1 MSSLYPGP
9 AFEDESISRRRFLSG
24 ATTAGAVAL
33 SGLALSQDAGAAQT
47 AGHGESTGA
56 AGGSESLPPAWYE
69 GPDPSIAKAGLRWAF
84 SATVFF
90 ADRVMINTM
99 DSPAGRGYTSVGGG
113 EIWGPRLQ
121 GRVLPHSGADYYKT
135 TFSTYYMFE
144 ASDGALIFIHNRGT
158 MRRFASRYEPGKPL
172 LPAPAPPA
180 KQDGVWTRFRAS
192 PVFTAP
198 LGPHDW
204 MNRTVFVADCQR
216 QAHPDHTVFTYY
228 EVL

>member
-1 MSSLYPGP
+1 MSSVNPGTGSD
-9 AFEDESISRRRFLSG
+9 EESISRRRFLSG

-33 SGLALSQDAGAAQT
+33 SGLTLTGQANAAPTAPGAGNEA
-47 AGHGESTGA
+47 
-56 AGGSESLPPAWYE
+56 LPPTWFA
-69 GPDPSIAKAGLRWAF
+69 GPDPSIPKAGLRWAF

-135 TFSTYYMFE
+135 TFSTYYMFQ

-158 MRRFASRYEPGKPL
+158 MRRFAARYEPGKPL
-172 LPAPAPPA
+172 APAPPPPA
-180 KQDGVWTRFRAS
+180 KQDAVWTRFRAT

-204 MNRTVFVADCQR
+204 MNRTVFVASSQR
-216 QAHPDHTVFTYY
+216 QSNPDHTVFTYY

>member
-1 MSSLYPGP
+1 MSSVNEGTGSN
-9 AFEDESISRRRFLSG
+9 DESISRRRFLSG
-24 ATTAGAVAL
+24 ATTASAVAL
-33 SGLALSQDAGAAQT
+33 GGLTLTEQVSAQAGSGHAENAA
-47 AGHGESTGA
+47 
-56 AGGSESLPPAWYE
+56 LPPTWFE
-69 GPDPSIAKAGLRWAF
+69 GPDSSIPKVGLRWAF

-135 TFSTYYMFE
+135 TFTTYYMFQ
-144 ASDGALIFIHNRGT
+144 AADGALIFIHNRGT
-158 MRRFASRYEPGKPL
+158 MRRFAARYERGKPL
-172 LPAPAPPA
+172 APPPAPPA
-180 KQDGVWTRFRAS
+180 KQDSVWTRFRAT
-192 PVFTAP
+192 PQFTAP

-204 MNRTVFVADCQR
+204 MNHTVFVASSQR
-216 QAHPDHTVFTYY
+216 QADPDHTVFTYY

>member
-1 MSSLYPGP
+1 MSSVNEGTGSN
-9 AFEDESISRRRFLSG
+9 DESISRRRFLSG

-33 SGLALSQDAGAAQT
+33 SGLALSEAGSAHAAAEPT
-47 AGHGESTGA
+47 SAGHA
-56 AGGSESLPPAWYE
+56 ADAALPPNWFE
-69 GPDPSIAKAGLRWAF
+69 GPDPSIPKVGLRWAF

-135 TFSTYYMFE
+135 TFTTYYMFQ
-144 ASDGALIFIHNRGT
+144 AADGALIFIHNRGT
-158 MRRFASRYEPGKPL
+158 MRRFAAHYEPGKPL
-172 LPAPAPPA
+172 LPPPAPPA
-180 KQDGVWTRFRAS
+180 KQDSVWTRFRAT
-192 PVFTAP
+192 PQFTAP

-204 MNRTVFVADCQR
+204 MNRTLFVASSQR
-216 QAHPDHTVFTYY
+216 QANPDHTVFTYY

>member
-1 MSSLYPGP
+1 MSALNHGPGS
-9 AFEDESISRRRFLSG
+9 EDDSISRRSFLGG

-33 SGLALSQDAGAAQT
+33 SGLALAPQAGAGQP
-47 AGHGESTGA
+47 GDS
-56 AGGSESLPPAWYE
+56 GGGDHPATWFE
-69 GPDPSIAKAGLRWAF
+69 GPDPTIPRVGLRWAF

-135 TFSTYYMFE
+135 TFNTYYMFQ
-144 ASDGALIFIHNRGT
+144 AADGALIFIHNRGT
-158 MRRFASRYEPGKPL
+158 MRRFAAPYARGKPL
-172 LPAPAPPA
+172 LPPPAPPA
-180 KQDGVWTRFRAS
+180 KQDTVWTRFRAT

-198 LGPHDW
+198 SGPHDW
-204 MNRTVFVADCQR
+204 MNRTVFVANSRR
-216 QAHPDHTVFTYY
+216 QANPDHTVFNYY

>member
-1 MSSLYPGP
+1 MSSQ
-9 AFEDESISRRRFLSG
+9 DESISRRSFLGG
-24 ATTAGAVAL
+24 ATAGAVAL
-33 SGLALSQDAGAAQT
+33 GGLSLAQGADAAQP
-47 AGHGESTGA
+47 AP
-56 AGGSESLPPAWYE
+56 GSNNEALPPEWFE
-69 GPDPSIAKAGLRWAF
+69 GPDPNIPRIGLRWAF
-84 SATVFF
+84 SARVFF

-113 EIWGPRLQ
+113 DIWGPRLQ

-135 TFSTYYMFE
+135 TFTTYYMLQ

-158 MRRFASRYEPGKPL
+158 MRRFAAHYEPGKPL

-180 KQDGVWTRFRAS
+180 SQDGVWTRFRAT
-192 PVFTAP
+192 PVFSAP

-204 MNRTVFVADCQR
+204 MNRTVFVANSQR
-216 QAHPDHTVFTYY
+216 QANPDHTVFNYY

>member
-1 MSSLYPGP
+1 MSSPTQGP
-9 AFEDESISRRRFLSG
+9 TTQDESISRRRFLGG
-24 ATTAGAVAL
+24 ATTASAVAL
-33 SGLALSQDAGAAQT
+33 SSLKL
-47 AGHGESTGA
+47 TGA
-56 AGGSESLPPAWYE
+56 AGAEPPAGHAGNEALPPTWFE
-69 GPDPSIAKAGLRWAF
+69 GPDPSIPKAGLRWAF

-135 TFSTYYMFE
+135 TFSTYYMFQ
-144 ASDGALIFIHNRGT
+144 AADGALIFIHNRGT
-158 MRRFASRYEPGKPL
+158 MRRFAAPYEPGKPL

-180 KQDGVWTRFRAS
+180 SQDSVWTRFRAT

-204 MNRTVFVADCQR
+204 MNRTVFVASSQR

>member
-1 MSSLYPGP
+1 MTSQ
-9 AFEDESISRRRFLSG
+9 DESISRRHFLGG
-24 ATTAGAVAL
+24 ATAGVAL
-33 SGLALSQDAGAAQT
+33 SGLSLAADAAA
-47 AGHGESTGA
+47 TGA
-56 AGGSESLPPAWYE
+56 PGSNNEPLPPVWFE
-69 GPDPSIAKAGLRWAF
+69 GTEPGVPKIGLRWAF
-84 SATVFF
+84 SARVFF

-113 EIWGPRLQ
+113 DIWGPRLQ

-135 TFSTYYMFE
+135 TFTTYYMLQ

-158 MRRFASRYEPGKPL
+158 MRRFAGTYEPGKPL
-172 LPAPAPPA
+172 LPPPSPPNA
-180 KQDGVWTRFRAS
+180 GEPVWTRFRAT

-204 MNRTVFVADCQR
+204 MNRTVFVANSQR
-216 QAHPDHTVFTYY
+216 PANPDHTVFNYY

>member
-1 MSSLYPGP
+1 MSSLYQ
-9 AFEDESISRRRFLSG
+9 DESISRRSFLSG

-33 SGLALSQDAGAAQT
+33 SGLKISQAAGA
-47 AGHGESTGA
+47 ESPGPS
-56 AGGSESLPPAWYE
+56 GSDALPPAWFD
-69 GPDPSIAKAGLRWAF
+69 GPDPSIPKLGLRWAF
-84 SATVFF
+84 SARVFF

-113 EIWGPRLQ
+113 DIWGPRLQ

-135 TFSTYYMFE
+135 TFTTYYMLQ

-158 MRRFASRYEPGKPL
+158 MRRFAAPYERGKPL
-172 LPAPAPPA
+172 EPPPPPPA
-180 KQDGVWTRFRAS
+180 KQDSVYTRFRAT

-204 MNRTVFVADCQR
+204 MNHTVFVANSVR
-216 QAHPDHTVFTYY
+216 QANPDHTVFTYY

>member
-1 MSSLYPGP
+1 MSSFNQNAGS
-9 AFEDESISRRRFLSG
+9 EDESISRRRFLSG

-33 SGLALSQDAGAAQT
+33 SGLALSEAASAQAA
-47 AGHGESTGA
+47 AGHADDA
-56 AGGSESLPPAWYE
+56 ALPPNWFE
-69 GPDPSIAKAGLRWAF
+69 GPDPSIPKVGLRWAF

-135 TFSTYYMFE
+135 TFTTYYMLQ
-144 ASDGALIFIHNRGT
+144 AADGALIFIHNRGT
-158 MRRFASRYEPGKPL
+158 MRRFAAHYEPGKPL

-180 KQDGVWTRFRAS
+180 KQDAVWTRFRAT
-192 PVFTAP
+192 PQFTAP
-198 LGPHDW
+198 IGPHDW
-204 MNRTVFVADCQR
+204 MNRTVFVASSQR
-216 QAHPDHTVFTYY
+216 QANPDHTVFTYY

>member
-1 MSSLYPGP
+1 MSAPS
-9 AFEDESISRRRFLSG
+9 ARDESISRRSFLGG

-33 SGLALSQDAGAAQT
+33 SGLKLSQAAAAGAP
-47 AGHGESTGA
+47 
-56 AGGSESLPPAWYE
+56 GSNNEALPPVWFD
-69 GPDPSIAKAGLRWAF
+69 GPEPSIPKLGLRWVF
-84 SATVFF
+84 STRVFF

-113 EIWGPRLQ
+113 DIWGPRLQ

-135 TFSTYYMFE
+135 TFTTYYMLQ
-144 ASDGALIFIHNRGT
+144 AADGALIFIHNRGT
-158 MRRFASRYEPGKPL
+158 MRRFAGPYERGKPL
-172 LPAPAPPA
+172 QPPPAPPA
-180 KQDGVWTRFRAS
+180 SQDGVWTRFRAT

-204 MNRTVFVADCQR
+204 MNHTVFVANSMR
-216 QAHPDHTVFTYY
+216 QANPDHTVFNYY

>member
-1 MSSLYPGP
+1 MSAPSAG
-9 AFEDESISRRRFLSG
+9 DESISRRSFLGG

-33 SGLALSQDAGAAQT
+33 SGLTLSEAAAAAAPGADNEA
-47 AGHGESTGA
+47 
-56 AGGSESLPPAWYE
+56 LPPTWFE
-69 GPDPSIAKAGLRWAF
+69 GPDPDTPKLGLRWAF
-84 SATVFF
+84 SARVFF

-113 EIWGPRLQ
+113 DIWGPRLQ

-135 TFSTYYMFE
+135 TFTTYYMLQ
-144 ASDGALIFIHNRGT
+144 AADGALIFIHNRGS
-158 MRRFASRYEPGKPL
+158 MRRFAAPYERGKPL
-172 LPAPAPPA
+172 EGPTGAAGEA
-180 KQDGVWTRFRAS
+180 GRGVDAVRAT

-204 MNRTVFVADCQR
+204 MNRTVFVANSMR
-216 QAHPDHTVFTYY
+216 QANPDHTVFNYY